1 MFKLARLVIR
11 IAFVMFAAL
20 LVLAF
25 FTNPDEK
32 AFEQKMIEEVH
43 AEYADELSD
52 PSRSWIGNLGTT
64 FGEMAA
70 QKMVTR
76 NNYYIC
82 SVYTLDLPYGKYRFL
97 GAFHLFF
104 PLQSE
109 SPFVTQKS

>member
-1 MFKLARLVIR
+1 MFKLARLIVR
-11 IAFVMFAAL
+11 IAFVIFVAL

-25 FTNPDEK
+25 FTNPDEA
-32 AFEQKMIEEVH
+32 AFRQKMIDEVH

-70 QKMVTR
+70 NKMVVR
-76 NNYYIC
+76 HNYYIC
-82 SVYTLDLPYGKYRFL
+82 SVYTVELPYGKFRYL

-104 PLQSE
+104 PLQKD
-109 SPFVTQKS
+109 SPFATIKS